1 MLRTF
6 LLVSVLAFQAP
17 VDSPKPKV
25 VEYDLLP
32 VCVEQIV
39 VNNKRWHCIVD
50 NPEKPTGIACDEG
63 SMTIILKKNFN
74 LDTCTQVHMVV
85 EKDGKP

>member
-6 LLVSVLAFQAP
+6 LLVSLLTSQAP
-17 VDSPKPKV
+17 VEPPKPKV

-39 VNNKRWHCIVD
+39 VNKGRWHCIVD
-50 NPEKPTGIACDEG
+50 DPKEPKGIYCDEG

-85 EKDGKP
+85 ERDGKP